1 MSKFRFKDYVF
12 PRFFPFWYHDQ
23 DTYKDKDGRGILQ
36 RLMRVC
42 AEYFDVHVTDD
53 ESNQP
58 GLDNILD
65 LIDFDKTPDLFLNY
79 LWEFL
84 GEIPYA
90 YGLIIQNKPYNKD
103 DLREW
108 LTGFWFPKVNP
119 RELLRYAISL
129 YKIRGTVDFY
139 TILGRF
145 YGMKITLIET
155 VNGGTIGDGDDGI
168 PVYDHLVLATYTN
181 NEGDESINV
190 YSRGDEEIR
199 ASYAEG
205 NCVSCLYFLVKVSI
219 LDHDIWERLLGEAK
233 LEEAKEII
241 AALIEKYLPIHCKV
255 GRYDDGSPKVVF
267 GDVPQPSKKGSFDN
281 SFDNTNSFD

>member
-12 PRFFPFWYHDQ
+12 HQFFPFWYHDQ
-23 DTYKDKDGRGILQ
+23 DTYKDSEGRGILQ
-36 RLMRVC
+36 RLIRVC

-108 LTGFWFPKVNP
+108 LTSFWFPKVNP
-119 RELLRYAISL
+119 RKLLKYAISL
-129 YKIRGTVDFY
+129 YKIRGTADFY
-139 TILGRF
+139 TILGKF
-145 YGMKITLIET
+145 YGMDLLLIET
-155 VNGGTIGDGDDGI
+155 VNGGTPGEAETQY

-181 NEGDESINV
+181 SDGDEAINV
-190 YSRGDEEIR
+190 YSRGSEEVR
-199 ASYAEG
+199 APYSEG
-205 NCVSCLYFLVKVSI
+205 TCTSCLYFLVQVKIQSSRV
-219 LDHDIWERLLGEAK
+219 WNRLVNEDKLG
-233 LEEAKEII
+233 EAKEII
-241 AALIEKYLPIHCKV
+241 AALIEKYLPIHCKI
-255 GRYDDGSPKVVF
+255 GRYDDGTPKVIF
-267 GDVPQPSKKGSFDN
+267 GDLPEPSEGGSFDD
-281 SFDNTNSFD
+281 SFDDSFD